1 MPLPKRQADKP
12 VFKNMT
18 AAIVRRRQETGSVTE
33 LDLLAEGF
41 TQAQINVYGEAAREA
56 AATQLQRAGR

>member
-1 MPLPKRQADKP
+1 MPPKPDTEIAKRLA
-12 VFKNMT
+12 
-18 AAIVRRRQETGSVTE
+18 AAIVRRRQEHGAVTDH
-33 LDLLAEGF
+33 DLLRDGF